1 MSSSV
6 LYILYTIHN
15 KYYFLGIYFTVVN
28 STLRTECS
36 ATTTTI
42 HYTVLIIVL
51 VVTVLVPKIFKYSIV
66 VAAAPT
72 TLYSSRSNRA
82 ILYIFHP
89 SKFALIERKLPHF
102 PPSLQFLSPKLP
114 LSIDITSLSQLQYY
128 YYASQLLMDYTT
140 IFIDFFI
147 VNLCLSLNF
156 FCFVIFFFGVSYYF
170 GD

>member
-1 MSSSV
+1 MCSSV
-6 LYILYTIHN
+6 LYSKYTIH
-15 KYYFLGIYFTVVN
+15 KYYFIGTYSSKT
-28 STLRTECS
+28 TLRTECS

-114 LSIDITSLSQLQYY
+114 LSIDITSLSPLQHYY
-128 YYASQLLMDYTT
+128 YTSQLLMDYTT